1 MKLSDKS
8 SYELNLCL
16 NTRCNYCRETCSVYE
31 VSGMEFDSPRAKLE
45 LINEVLQDRVDPKEV
60 MSALNKCTSCK
71 KCVESC
77 PYGIDVSEILNEFR
91 NLIKESEFKK
101 NKHDYVVKTAYP
113 IGLVKQFVEKDNP
126 FGIIVREKSIDE
138 NADFVLFPG
147 CVAYHK
153 DNELVDRTKAI
164 FDKLDLNYSVVNTCC
179 YSPLKNFG
187 FSKKEILEL
196 FNSKYQGG
204 EKKIVT
210 LCAGCY
216 DSLKN
221 DHNKNVVHI
230 SQFLLDYVN
239 KLELKKDELVTYID
253 SCKLGRYNKMYDE
266 PRKLLWSIK
275 GLKSFEISNNKED
288 SPCCGG
294 GGSLQYNFP
303 KISSRISRN
312 LLNQKAPGTTLVT
325 GCSYCKYHLTQNSDE
340 KVKHIIDLIFESM
353 S

>member
-77 PYGIDVSEILNEFR
+77 PYGIDISEILNEFR
-91 NLIKESEFKK
+91 NLVKESEFKK
-101 NKHDYVVKTAYP
+101 NKHDYVVKTSYP
-113 IGLVKQFVEKDNP
+113 IGLVKQFVEKGNP
-126 FGIIVREKSIDE
+126 FGIIVREKPIDG
-138 NADFVLFPG
+138 NADFVFFPG

-164 FDKLDLNYSVVNTCC
+164 FDKLGLNYSVVNTCC

-187 FSKKEILEL
+187 FSKKEISEL

-204 EKKIVT
+204 GKRIVT

-230 SQFLLDYVN
+230 SQFLLDHVN
-239 KLELKKDELVTYID
+239 KLKVKNDELVTYID
-253 SCKLGRYNKMYDE
+253 SCKLGRYNKIYNE
-266 PRKLLWSIK
+266 PRKLLGGIN
-275 GLKSFEISNNKED
+275 GLKTFEINNNKED

-303 KISSRISRN
+303 KISTKVSKN
-312 LLNQKAPGTTLVT
+312 LLKQKAPGTTLVT
-325 GCSYCKYHLTQNSDE
+325 ACSYCKYYLTQNSNE
-340 KVKHIIDLIFESM
+340 KVKHLVDLIFESM